1 MQHNVHLE
9 SDHHAIAQRLLLSE
23 GPAVDRVVIDDTRFL
38 FTAHFQ
44 KSGPDLVLTD
54 GDVRSS
60 SLLITSISTSIPI
73 SFHQTAPSL
82 RPS

>member
-9 SDHHAIAQRLLLSE
+9 SDHHAIVQRLLLSE

-44 KSGPDLVLTD
+44 KSGPDLI
-54 GDVRSS
+54 R
-60 SLLITSISTSIPI
+60 I
-73 SFHQTAPSL
+73 
-82 RPS
+82 